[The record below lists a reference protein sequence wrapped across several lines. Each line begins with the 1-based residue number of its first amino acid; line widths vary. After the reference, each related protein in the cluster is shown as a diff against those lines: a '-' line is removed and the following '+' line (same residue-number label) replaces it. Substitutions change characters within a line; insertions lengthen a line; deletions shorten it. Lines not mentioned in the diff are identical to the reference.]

1 MNTFAKIEPQD
12 PYECWCL
19 DCNECVYWDE
29 VKEHCE
35 HPEAIEMEQWM

>member
-35 HPEAIEMEQWM
+35 HQEAIEMEQWM